1 LAEKG
6 QRQITKLYGWGLHY
20 YCGSTGQQIANEY
33 SENEWYD
40 LLERSNRMETLVE
53 DHWQVMG
60 EFDRERR
67 VKLAVDEWGA
77 WHKQDADVPPGY
89 LYAYAGTLRD
99 ALISAM
105 NLDIFQRHADKVVM
119 ANPAQLVNTI
129 HSLFHTYEDKFVL
142 TPNYHVF
149 EMYMPH
155 AGATAVRTEFIAP
168 KASFTRLDAQRKE
181 IPAGLWGLN
190 GSASVKDKQLV
201 LTVVNPH
208 HNQTRE
214 TEIAIRGA
222 SIKAVGSRTLTST
235 DIRARNSFANPNAL
249 EPKTAAVNA
258 SGPTMT
264 FQFAPASVTR
274 LLFTLG

>member
-1 LAEKG
+1 
-6 QRQITKLYGWGLHY
+6 
-20 YCGSTGQQIANEY
+20 
-33 SENEWYD
+33 
-40 LLERSNRMETLVE
+40 
-53 DHWQVMG
+53 VMG

-77 WHKQDADVPPGY
+77 WHNQDADVPPGY

-181 IPAGLWGLN
+181 IATSLWGLN

-222 SIKAVGSRTLTST
+222 SIKSGETRTLTST
-235 DIRARNSFANPNAL
+235 DLHARNSFANPQAL
-249 EPKTAAVNA
+249 EPKTAPLNA
-258 SGPTMT
+258 SGSTIT
-264 FQFAPASVTR
+264 VQFPPASVTR
-274 LLFTLG
+274 LQFSLS